1 MLLVLCSLLVSNGG
15 CGTDRAEGQA
25 LGAGAPNNDA
35 VVRPGFGLKVCYVG
49 MPLTKLRG
57 EWSNVNLPGED
68 PELFKEYL
76 TNRKS
81 GLTIT
86 HDSKKIKVIFIYFR
100 SKDHKPF
107 SGRIE
112 GGVSA
117 SSAVEDVI
125 HAMGQPDHMSITT
138 GTQFSE
144 HPGAEEISL
153 LYLEKGID
161 FAFVKGQLQHVAI
174 FAPEPDYDREFWQD
188 IGDTQ
193 AYRAIVPKKS
203 QPKPQEK

>member
-1 MLLVLCSLLVSNGG
+1 MLLHCGCESERASQDLSRVAAASTKLV
-15 CGTDRAEGQA
+15 AQ
-25 LGAGAPNNDA
+25 
-35 VVRPGFGLKVCYVG
+35 PGFGLADCHIG
-49 MPLTKLRG
+49 MLLSDLRG

-76 TNRKS
+76 TNRKA
-81 GLTIT
+81 GLEIT
-86 HDSKKIKVIFIYFR
+86 HDGKKVKGVFIHFR
-100 SKDHKPF
+100 SKEHKPF

-112 GGVSA
+112 GGISA

-125 HAMGQPDHMSITT
+125 HAMGQPDQMSITT

-144 HPGAEEISL
+144 HPGAEKISL
-153 LYLEKGID
+153 LYLEKGIE

-174 FAPEPDYDREFWQD
+174 AAPEPDYDREFWQD